1 MVSFLIISILHFWL
15 CEGDF
20 YVACGSILSLVY
32 CAFQKYANSEVEKS
46 PSQLHFSLLSILI
59 AITSNNGTLTQK
71 KHTQMD
77 WNPPITNYKP
87 WPFEPTEVNFCFL
100 RGLLRLLMGA
110 KNANISCLFNFRI
123 RVFLERTVN
132 FYFQFCFK
140 LIIIL
145 YHTQKWKKRKFRP
158 RINWTMASILRREW
172 YDVSQALSKAKVI
185 LFHVSWNE
193 HGDCLYY

>member
-1 MVSFLIISILHFWL
+1 MLFNIILGLLRFSKTRELWSSKLNHLHNCIFHSCQSWL
-15 CEGDF
+15 R
-20 YVACGSILSLVY
+20 
-32 CAFQKYANSEVEKS
+32 
-46 PSQLHFSLLSILI
+46 SQAMNPDTKETH
-59 AITSNNGTLTQK
+59 
-71 KHTQMD
+71 QMD

-87 WPFEPTEVNFCFL
+87 WPFEPTEVNFCIL

-123 RVFLERTVN
+123 RVFLERTVI

-145 YHTQKWKKRKFRP
+145 YHTQKQKKRKFRP
-158 RINWTMASILRREW
+158 RVNWTMASILRRER

>member
-1 MVSFLIISILHFWL
+1 MWVGPQGFPLPWMVSFLIISILHFWL

-71 KHTQMD
+71 KNTQMD

-110 KNANISCLFNFRI
+110 KTTNISCLFNFRI
-123 RVFLERTVN
+123 LVFLESTVN
-132 FYFQFCFK
+132 FIFSFVSNSLSLYFTIAK
-140 LIIIL
+140 N
-145 YHTQKWKKRKFRP
+145 KRK
-158 RINWTMASILRREW
+158 
-172 YDVSQALSKAKVI
+172 
-185 LFHVSWNE
+185 
-193 HGDCLYY
+193 

>member
-1 MVSFLIISILHFWL
+1 MWFNIILGLLRFSKIRELWSWKVTFT
-15 CEGDF
+15 
-20 YVACGSILSLVY
+20 I
-32 CAFQKYANSEVEKS
+32 AFFAAVNLDCDHKQQWNSDTK
-46 PSQLHFSLLSILI
+46 
-59 AITSNNGTLTQK
+59 K

-87 WPFEPTEVNFCFL
+87 WPFEPTKVNFCFL

-145 YHTQKWKKRKFRP
+145 YHTQKQKKIKFRP
-158 RINWTMASILRREW
+158 RVNNLPLVGRGSIIEPRH
-172 YDVSQALSKAKVI
+172 
-185 LFHVSWNE
+185 LF
-193 HGDCLYY
+193 

>member
-1 MVSFLIISILHFWL
+1 MLFNIILDLLRFSKTRELWSSKVNHLHNCIFHCCQSWL
-15 CEGDF
+15 R
-20 YVACGSILSLVY
+20 
-32 CAFQKYANSEVEKS
+32 
-46 PSQLHFSLLSILI
+46 SQATNPDTKETH
-59 AITSNNGTLTQK
+59 K
-71 KHTQMD
+71 MD

-145 YHTQKWKKRKFRP
+145 YHTQKQKKIKFRP
-158 RINWTMASILRREW
+158 RANWTMASILRREW

>member
-1 MVSFLIISILHFWL
+1 MLHVVQYYPWFTVL
-15 CEGDF
+15 F
-20 YVACGSILSLVY
+20 KNTQTLKFKI
-32 CAFQKYANSEVEKS
+32 KP

-59 AITSNNGTLTQK
+59 TITSNEPWHQIKETHK
-71 KHTQMD
+71 MD

-145 YHTQKWKKRKFRP
+145 YHTQKQKKIKFRP
-158 RINWTMASILRREW
+158 RVNWTMASILRREW

-185 LFHVSWNE
+185 LIHVSWNE